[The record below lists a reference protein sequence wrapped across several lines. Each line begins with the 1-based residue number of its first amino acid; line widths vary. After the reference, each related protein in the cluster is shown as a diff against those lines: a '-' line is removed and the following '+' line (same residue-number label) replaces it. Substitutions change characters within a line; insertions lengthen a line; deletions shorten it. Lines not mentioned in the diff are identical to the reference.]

1 MEYTVLGFGI
11 TLIIL
16 LAVDSIISMQKEVI

>member
-16 LAVDSIISMQKEVI
+16 LSIDAAVSLKKEMC

>member
-16 LAVDSIISMQKEVI
+16 LMVDSIIGTQKEVI

>member
-16 LAVDSIISMQKEVI
+16 VAVDSIINMQKEVI

>member
-1 MEYTVLGFGI
+1 MEYKILGFGI

-16 LAVDSIISMQKEVI
+16 LVVDSVISMQKGVI